1 MVPTEAS
8 KTDILAIA
16 IHPDDIELSCS
27 GTLLSHLDQGYTVG
41 LLELTRGE
49 LGTRGTPEIRKREA
63 LDAAEKMGASFRVF
77 LDLEDGFFQYD
88 RASIEKIIRVIRSCN
103 PDVVLTNAPRDRHP
117 DHGRAARLTA
127 DACFYSGLS
136 KIETHDAQ
144 GNLQARWRP
153 KGVYH
158 YIQDYNLEPDL
169 IVDITGFMDE
179 KIELVQA
186 FRSQFFVPGDEEFA
200 EEQNTPI
207 SGQEFIAYLRAKA
220 RTYGRT
226 AGFEFG
232 EGFIASRTPGVKD
245 LLSLR

>member
-1 MVPTEAS
+1 MVPTEPS
-8 KTDILAIA
+8 KVDILAIA

-41 LLELTRGE
+41 ILDLTLGE
-49 LGTRGTPEIRKREA
+49 LGTRGKPEIRKREA
-63 LDAAEKMGASFRVF
+63 LDAAERMGASFRVF
-77 LDLEDGFFQYD
+77 LDLEDGFFEYN
-88 RASIEKIIRVIRSCN
+88 RENVEKIIRVLRNCT
-103 PDVVLTNAPRDRHP
+103 PDLALINAPHDRHP

-136 KIETHDAQ
+136 KIETRDADEH
-144 GNLQARWRP
+144 LQARWRP
-153 KGVYH
+153 KAVYH

-169 IVDITGFMDE
+169 IVDITGFMDK

-186 FRSQFFVPGDEEFA
+186 FRSQFYVPGDEEYS

-232 EGFIASRTPGVKD
+232 EGFIAARTPGVQD
-245 LLSLR
+245 LFTLR